1 MYNRDKQTEKRAR
14 LMTKRTERRE
24 RSYKVTVLP
33 KLQYCRVVSRECC
46 GAGGAAYTS
55 DAVERHLCSLRVP
68 WDRERLTR
76 VGHAAPP
83 PPPAEAPPPPPP
95 PGPFI
100 YNTHTRL
107 TARRPTAPPDD
118 GTERPTQTDV
128 LMVTGQTLTPDAVPQ
143 IDSTDYWISV
153 VWTKIQLPP
162 LVLRILRCIPI
173 LLGTCT
179 ISSLVSP
186 LICWFLVQRLATK
199 SPEEITL
206 IRGGSIV
213 RREARSV
220 GASSRVRAA
229 TGVRLRFAT

>member
-1 MYNRDKQTEKRAR
+1 MDATDCGIVGSVLTKTKISVTSTATAR
-14 LMTKRTERRE
+14 SWARGATAQHLEVEGAHRTPADHNTRQQHHRLLLGMTTNGTERRE

-107 TARRPTAPPDD
+107 TARRPAAPPDD
-118 GTERPTQTDV
+118 GTERPTPTDV
-128 LMVTGQTLTPDAVPQ
+128 LMVTGQTLTPDARRGATDRSTVQ
-143 IDSTDYWISV
+143 IITV
-153 VWTKIQLPP
+153 Q
-162 LVLRILRCIPI
+162 ILD
-173 LLGTCT
+173 
-179 ISSLVSP
+179 
-186 LICWFLVQRLATK
+186 
-199 SPEEITL
+199 
-206 IRGGSIV
+206 
-213 RREARSV
+213 
-220 GASSRVRAA
+220 
-229 TGVRLRFAT
+229 